1 MSIQLAR
8 SAAFHRQC
16 FVVDAH
22 CDTVLRLVKGAS
34 LAGPEPQG
42 HVDLPRLAAG
52 GVDLQIFA
60 LWVDAR
66 ERRGGFTVRC
76 LELLEA
82 VQREVAAHPDRLQLI
97 RSRHDLSAARESGRI
112 GVLLSIEG
120 GEALE
125 GSLAALRAFFRLGV
139 RALGLTWNGRNE
151 LADGCGDAD
160 SGGGLTAFGR
170 QVVEEMNRLGMV
182 VDVSHLAERGFWD
195 VLAISR
201 HPIIASHSNARAV
214 CDHRRNLTDA
224 QIRALAEH
232 GGVMG
237 MNFFPE
243 FLRSDGPAT
252 LEDVVRHIDHIVDLV
267 GPDHVGLGS
276 DFDGIDGTPIGLE
289 DVSRLPALTEALL
302 ARGYDE
308 ASVEKIL
315 GGNFLRVF
323 QTVLPA

>member
-1 MSIQLAR
+1 MSNRLAA
-8 SAAFHRQC
+8 SNSFHREC

-22 CDTVLRLVKGAS
+22 CDTALRLVNGAS
-34 LAGPEPQG
+34 LEDPEPKG
-42 HVDLPRLAAG
+42 HVDLPRLVAG

-66 ERRGGFTVRC
+66 QRRGGFTVRC

-82 VQREVAAHPDRLQLI
+82 VEREVAAHPDRLQLI
-97 RSRHDLSAARESGRI
+97 LTRQDLNAARAAGKI

-125 GSLAALRAFFRLGV
+125 GSLAALRAFYRLGV
-139 RALGLTWNGRNE
+139 RAIGLTWNGRNE

-170 QVVEEMNRLGMV
+170 QVVQEMNRLGMV
-182 VDVSHLAERGFWD
+182 VDVSHLSERGFWD
-195 VLAISR
+195 VLEVSR
-201 HPIIASHSNARAV
+201 RPVIASHSNARAV
-214 CDHRRNLTDA
+214 CDHRRNLYDA
-224 QIRALAEH
+224 QIRALAEN

-237 MNFFPE
+237 MNFCPE

-276 DFDGIDGTPIGLE
+276 DFDGIDSTPIGLE

-323 QTVLPA
+323 QSVLP

>member
-1 MSIQLAR
+1 MSNQLAA
-8 SAAFHRQC
+8 SNSFHQQC

-22 CDTVLRLVKGAS
+22 CDTVLRLVNGGS
-34 LAGPEPQG
+34 LDDPEPAG
-42 HVDLPRLAAG
+42 HVDLPRLVAG

-66 ERRGGFTVRC
+66 QRRGGFTVRC

-82 VQREVAAHPDRLQLI
+82 VEREVAAHPDRLQLI
-97 RSRHDLSAARESGRI
+97 LTRRDLEAARAAGKI

-125 GSLAALRAFFRLGV
+125 GSLAALRAFYRLGV

-170 QVVEEMNRLGMV
+170 RVVQEMNRLGMV
-182 VDVSHLAERGFWD
+182 VDVSHLSERGFWD
-195 VLAISR
+195 VLEISQ

-214 CDHRRNLTDA
+214 CDHRRNLYDA
-224 QIRALAEH
+224 QIRALAER

-237 MNFFPE
+237 MNFCPE

-252 LEDVVRHIDHIVDLV
+252 LDDVVRHIDHIVNLV

-276 DFDGIDGTPIGLE
+276 DFDGIDSTPIGLE

-308 ASVEKIL
+308 ASVAKIL

-323 QTVLPA
+323 QSVLP